1 MANTGK
7 DIESQRHF
15 SVGKKRLTFAIIIS
29 VLVMVI
35 EIVGWSLS
43 NSLALLS
50 DAGHVLTDVLTLAL
64 GLLAIRFAERAHTSS
79 MTYGFHRAE
88 ILAALVNGVSLIGI
102 SLYIFYEAFLRF
114 LHPPEVQAPIL
125 LGFAVLALL
134 ANIGTAKLLLSI
146 RIRSLNLHAAFLH
159 VIGDTLGSLGV
170 VLGAIILYFT
180 GITVIDPIIAAI
192 IGCFILKNAFDVT
205 IQSATILLEG
215 VPSEI
220 DLQKLTQE
228 LLTVQG
234 VQGVHELHVWC
245 ITSGF
250 YALTGHVTIEDQKL
264 SQAQII
270 LDRIT
275 QLLREK
281 FSIIHVTL
289 QPEVVQVIAI
299 DREKNTQ

>member
-1 MANTGK
+1 MVNKRK
-7 DIESQRHF
+7 DIESQQHF

-102 SLYIFYEAFLRF
+102 ALYIFYEAFLRF
-114 LHPPEVQAPIL
+114 FHPPEVQAPIL

-134 ANIGTAKLLLSI
+134 ANIGTAKLLLSV
-146 RIRSLNLHAAFLH
+146 RVSSLNLHAAFLH
-159 VIGDTLGSLGV
+159 VAGDTLGSLGV
-170 VLGAIILYFT
+170 VLGGIILYFT
-180 GITVIDPIIAAI
+180 GITVVDPIIAAI
-192 IGCFILKNAFDVT
+192 IGCFILKNAVDVT
-205 IQSATILLEG
+205 VQSATVLLEG

-228 LLTVQG
+228 LLAVPG

-270 LDRIT
+270 PDRIT
-275 QLLREK
+275 ELLREK
-281 FSIIHVTL
+281 FSIMHVTL
-289 QPEVVQVIAI
+289 QPEVAQVIAI
-299 DREKNTQ
+299 DREKNLG

>member
-1 MANTGK
+1 MVNKRK
-7 DIESQRHF
+7 DIESQQHF

-88 ILAALVNGVSLIGI
+88 ILAALANGVSLIGI
-102 SLYIFYEAFLRF
+102 ALYIFYEAFLRF
-114 LHPPEVQAPIL
+114 FHPPEVQAPIL

-134 ANIGTAKLLLSI
+134 ANIGTAKLLLSV
-146 RIRSLNLHAAFLH
+146 RVSSLNLHAAFLH
-159 VIGDTLGSLGV
+159 VAGDTLGSLGV
-170 VLGAIILYFT
+170 VLGGIILYFT
-180 GITVIDPIIAAI
+180 GITVVDPIIAAI
-192 IGCFILKNAFDVT
+192 IGCFILKNAVDVT
-205 IQSATILLEG
+205 VQSATVLLEG

-228 LLTVQG
+228 LLAVPG

-245 ITSGF
+245 IASGF
-250 YALTGHVTIEDQKL
+250 HALTGHVTIEDQKL

-275 QLLREK
+275 ELLREK
-281 FSIIHVTL
+281 FSIMHVTL
-289 QPEVVQVIAI
+289 QPEVAQVIAI
-299 DREKNTQ
+299 DREKNLG

>member
-1 MANTGK
+1 MPNTGK
-7 DIESQRHF
+7 EIESQQHL
-15 SVGKKRLTFAIIIS
+15 SVGEQRLTFAIIIS
-29 VLVMVI
+29 VFVMVV

-64 GLLAIRFAERAHTSS
+64 GLLAIHFAERAHTSS

-88 ILAALVNGVSLIGI
+88 ILAALVNGVSLIGV

-114 LHPPEVQAPIL
+114 FHPPEVQAPIL
-125 LGFAVLALL
+125 LMFAILGLL

-146 RIRSLNLHAAFLH
+146 RISSLNLHAAFVH
-159 VIGDTLGSLGV
+159 VIGDVLGSLGV

-180 GITVIDPIIAAI
+180 GITIIDPIIATI
-192 IGCFILKNAFDVT
+192 IGCFIMKNAFDIT
-205 IQSATILLEG
+205 IQSATVLLEG

-220 DLQKLTQE
+220 DLPKLTQE

-270 LDRIT
+270 LERIT

-289 QPEVVQVIAI
+289 QPEAAQVIGI
-299 DREKNTQ
+299 DREKNTK

>member
-1 MANTGK
+1 
-7 DIESQRHF
+7 
-15 SVGKKRLTFAIIIS
+15 
-29 VLVMVI
+29 
-35 EIVGWSLS
+35 
-43 NSLALLS
+43 
-50 DAGHVLTDVLTLAL
+50 
-64 GLLAIRFAERAHTSS
+64 

-102 SLYIFYEAFLRF
+102 SLYIFYEAFLRLF
-114 LHPPEVQAPIL
+114 HPPEVQAPIL
-125 LGFAVLALL
+125 FLFAILGLL

-159 VIGDTLGSLGV
+159 VIGDMLGSLGV

-180 GITVIDPIIAAI
+180 GITVIDPIIATI

-205 IQSATILLEG
+205 IQSAKVLLEA

-234 VQGVHELHVWC
+234 VQGIHELHVWC

-264 SQAQII
+264 SQAQLI
-270 LDRIT
+270 LDRIN
-275 QLLREK
+275 QLLRER

-289 QPEVVQVIAI
+289 QPEAAQVIAI
-299 DREKNTQ
+299 DREKNMK